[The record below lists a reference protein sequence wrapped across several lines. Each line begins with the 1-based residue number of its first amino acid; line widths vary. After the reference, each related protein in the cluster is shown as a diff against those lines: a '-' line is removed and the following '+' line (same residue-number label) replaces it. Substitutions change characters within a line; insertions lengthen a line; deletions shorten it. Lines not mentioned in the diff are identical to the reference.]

1 MNSTDHSPERRVLH
15 VRRITCIAYARD
27 DDCIDVEGTLID
39 TKPYGVRL
47 PERGELQPDEK
58 IHEMTLR
65 LTIDKNMTIRDAV
78 ALTTHSPY
86 KICGAIAANYRQLIG
101 IRIEPGFVQRIKRL
115 FRGTAGCSH
124 MTELLPPIA
133 TTMFQALWGD
143 STQFDPD
150 APGDAG
156 RGLSPLN
163 GCHALRT
170 DGEIVRQYFPNSY
183 RPLDKAPDEA

>member
-27 DDCIDVEGTLID
+27 DGCIDVEGTLLD
-39 TKPYGVRL
+39 TKPYSVSL
-47 PERGELQPDEK
+47 PERGELLPDEK

-65 LTIDKNMTIRDAV
+65 LTVDMGMTILDAV

-86 KICGAIAANYRQLIG
+86 KICGAITASYQQLIG
-101 IRIEPGFVQRIKRL
+101 IRIEPGFVQHIKRL

-124 MTELLPPIA
+124 LTELLPAIA

-143 STQFDPD
+143 SDRFNPD
-150 APGDAG
+150 TPGEPV
-156 RGLSPLN
+156 RGISPLN

-170 DGEIVRQYFPNSY
+170 DGEVVRQYFPNSY
-183 RPLDKAPDEA
+183 RPIDKAPDEA